1 MSKKLVKGV
10 ENIIVNLFDNGFSLE
25 YSGRDDDEA
34 WVNTK
39 LIVAD
44 FDTLVKEIKK
54 AVELK

>member
-25 YSGRDDDEA
+25 YSGRDDDDA

-44 FDTLVKEIKK
+44 FDTLVK
-54 AVELK
+54 